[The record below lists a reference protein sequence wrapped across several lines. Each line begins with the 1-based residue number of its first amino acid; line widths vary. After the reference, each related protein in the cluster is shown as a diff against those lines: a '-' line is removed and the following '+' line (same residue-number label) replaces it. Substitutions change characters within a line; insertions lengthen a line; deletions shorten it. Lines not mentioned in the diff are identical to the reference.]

1 MLPWGHVLSMQ
12 ELGQQRAELLGQ
24 GDAVR
29 ANHQEME
36 KKTTLNLFSASLFEL
51 TVMEEIIW

>member
-36 KKTTLNLFSASLFEL
+36 KKNHPKLVLSIF
-51 TVMEEIIW
+51 V